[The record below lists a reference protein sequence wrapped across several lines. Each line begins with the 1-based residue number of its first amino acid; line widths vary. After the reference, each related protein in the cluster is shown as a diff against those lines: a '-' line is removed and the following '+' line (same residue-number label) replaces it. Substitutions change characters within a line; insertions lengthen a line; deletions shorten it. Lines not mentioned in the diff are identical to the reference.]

1 MAIDDPTRALGGS
14 PILPPPPP
22 PFGGHVGR
30 TAQTSRSE
38 PPPIARAPAG
48 APNVIVILLDDVGF
62 AQFGTFGGAIP
73 TPALDRLAADGLRFN
88 RFHTTAICSPTRA
101 AMLTGRN
108 HHLSGNGAI
117 PEYATGFP
125 SYNGMWPKSVACLAE
140 ILRGNGYATAAI
152 GKWHNTPNWE
162 CGPAGPFDRWPTG
175 LGFEYFYGFMGGATN
190 QWEPT
195 LYEGV
200 RPVVRTAPR
209 RDLHLTTELA
219 DRAISWTR
227 EVKSVAPDKPFFLWL
242 ATGATHAPHHAPKSW
257 IERFRG
263 RFDDG
268 WDAYREAAFRRQKA
282 MGVIPPDAA
291 LTPRPDEIP
300 AWDTLSADQKRL
312 YARMMEVFAGFTAH
326 TDHEIGRL
334 VESLRETGQY
344 DNTLIVYSVGD
355 NGASGEGGPEGTVDG
370 MSFFNDVPETV
381 AGMLERIEE
390 LGGPNHYNHFPV
402 GWAWALDTPFQ
413 WIKRIASHLGGVRN
427 PLVVTWPRRIRGA
440 GGLRTQF
447 HHAIDVMPTI
457 LEAAGLAMPSVVN
470 GAAQTPLSGVS
481 MCYTFDDANAAG
493 RRTAQYFEMLGNR
506 AIYHEG
512 WWAGAMEAL
521 PWAKPKPGGLDLE
534 ASRWELY
541 HLDRDFSQAV
551 DLAAANPDKLREL
564 QDLFWI
570 EAGRNGVLPLDG
582 GSNDRMLDAQALSQA
597 LSGAGAQN
605 RYVFYP
611 GTVGIFEAGAP
622 NLKNR
627 SFSIAARI
635 DASGENAE
643 GVLVALGGRIGG
655 YSLFVRGGRLHFWY
669 NFLGLEQTCLTS
681 ETAIPRG
688 PCTCAVEFDYD
699 GGGRG
704 KGGALRLLVDG
715 RVCGRT
721 RLERTV
727 SRVFAR
733 ETFDIGMDLNSPV
746 GDYEAPY
753 AFTGVIERVEIELR

>member
-1 MAIDDPTRALGGS
+1 MTAKASRGAPSGGS
-14 PILPPPPP
+14 TILPHPRP
-22 PFGGHVGR
+22 PFGGRIGR
-30 TAQTSRSE
+30 TAALSRPE
-38 PPPIARAPAG
+38 PPHIVRAPAG
-48 APNVIVILLDDVGF
+48 APNVVVILLDDVGF

-73 TPALDRLAADGLRFN
+73 TPVLDRLAAEGLRYN
-88 RFHTTAICSPTRA
+88 RYHTTAICSPTRA

-125 SYNGMWPKSVACLAE
+125 SYDGMWPKSVACIAD
-140 ILRGNGYATAAI
+140 ILRQNGYATAAI

-162 CGPAGPFDRWPTG
+162 SGPAGPFDRWPTG
-175 LGFEYFYGFMGGATN
+175 LGFEQFYGFMGGATN

-195 LYEGV
+195 LYEGT
-200 RPVVRTAPR
+200 RPVVRMTPR
-209 RDLHLTTELA
+209 RDYHLTTELA
-219 DRAISWTR
+219 DKAIAWTR
-227 EVKSVAPDKPFFLWL
+227 EVKSVAPDKPFFLWF
-242 ATGATHAPHHAPKSW
+242 ATGATHAPHHAPKDW

-263 RFDDG
+263 RFDEG

-282 MGVIPPDAA
+282 MGVIPEDAE
-291 LTPRPDEIP
+291 LTPRPEEIP
-300 AWDTLSADQKRL
+300 AWDTLTADQKRL

-334 VESLRETGQY
+334 IESLRETGEY

-370 MSFFNDVPETV
+370 MSFFNGVPESV
-381 AGMLERIEE
+381 AEMLAKIDD
-390 LGGPNHYNHFPV
+390 LGGPTRYNHFPV

-413 WIKRIASHLGGVRN
+413 WIKRVASHLGGVRN
-427 PLVVTWPRRIRGA
+427 PLVVTWPRRIRDA
-440 GGLRTQF
+440 GGLRSQF
-447 HHAIDVMPTI
+447 HHAVDVMPTI
-457 LEAAGLAMPSVVN
+457 LEAAGIAMPSQVN

-481 MCYTFDDANAAG
+481 MCYTFDEPAAPD
-493 RRTAQYFEMLGNR
+493 RRTTQYFEVLGNR

-512 WWAGAMEAL
+512 WWAGARELL
-521 PWAKPKPGGLDLE
+521 PWLQGGGPFDPD

-541 HLDRDFSQAV
+541 HVARDFSQAV
-551 DLAAANPDKLREL
+551 DLAAREPARLREM

-570 EAGRNGVLPLDG
+570 EAGRNGVLPLDS
-582 GSNDRMLDAQALSQA
+582 GSNDRMLDAQALS
-597 LSGAGAQN
+597 GATARD

-627 SFSIAARI
+627 SFSITAHVER
-635 DASGENAE
+635 GGGPE

-655 YSLFVRGGRLHFWY
+655 YSLFVRGRRLSFWY

-681 ETAIPRG
+681 ERELPEG
-688 PCTCAVEFDYD
+688 PCACTVAFDYD

-704 KGGALRLLVDG
+704 KGGTLRLAVDG
-715 RVCGRT
+715 RPCGET

-727 SRVFAR
+727 ARVFAR

-753 AFTGVIERVEIELR
+753 PYGGVLHRVEIELR